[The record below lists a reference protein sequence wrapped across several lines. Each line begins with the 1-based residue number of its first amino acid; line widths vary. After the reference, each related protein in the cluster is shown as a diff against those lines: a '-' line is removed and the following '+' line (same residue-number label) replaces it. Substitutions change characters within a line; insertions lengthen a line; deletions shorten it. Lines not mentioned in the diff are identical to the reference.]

1 MVKRRPRQ
9 SGRCPYFCRMTRELA
24 LEHLERY
31 CDYQDRCHLEVH
43 RKLVR
48 MGIRGSDRD
57 WIVGELL
64 RSGHLNEERFARSLA
79 RGKFRIN
86 GWGRLRIAEAL
97 RIRKIGDY
105 LCRKA
110 LEEIPE
116 DAYEAS
122 ARLLLEKT
130 LQALP
135 PEMVDGEV
143 RTRLRSRALSKGF
156 EPALLDRLVP
166 EVMRAGIRQDDD
178 I

>member
-1 MVKRRPRQ
+1 MVQRRPRQ
-9 SGRCPYFCRMTRELA
+9 SGRCPYFCHMTRELA

-31 CDYQDRCHLEVH
+31 CDYQDRCHLDVH

-48 MGIRGSDRD
+48 MGIRGDDRD

-97 RIRKIGDY
+97 RIRKIGEY

-116 DAYEAS
+116 DEYEAS
-122 ARLLLEKT
+122 ARHLLEST
-130 LQALP
+130 LEALP
-135 PEMVDGEV
+135 PDLVTGEI
-143 RTRLRSRALSKGF
+143 RNRLRSRAIARGF

-166 EVMRAGIRQDDD
+166 EVMQAGDRQQGDK
-178 I
+178 